1 MTMTDNMERI
11 LIIDD
16 DANLRN
22 VMGFSLQ
29 GVGYEVVLAADGR
42 EGVEKHR
49 AQPAD
54 LIVTDLYMPG
64 QEGLE
69 TIQELR
75 KDFPRVP
82 IIAMS
87 GAVLANT
94 MLTIAANLGAVKVL
108 HKPFDFD
115 ELLKAIEETL

>member
-1 MTMTDNMERI
+1 MSPTMERI
-11 LIIDD
+11 LVIDD

-22 VMGFSLQ
+22 MIGFSLR

-49 AQPAD
+49 EQPAD
-54 LIVTDLYMPG
+54 LIVTDIYMSG

-75 KDFPRVP
+75 KEFPTVP

-94 MLTIAANLGAVKVL
+94 MLTIATKLGATKVL
-108 HKPFDFD
+108 HKPFEFD
-115 ELLKAIEETL
+115 ELLTAIKEAL

>member
-1 MTMTDNMERI
+1 MQQI

-16 DANLRN
+16 DMNLRD
-22 VMGFSLQ
+22 MIGFSLQ

-49 AQPAD
+49 EQPAD
-54 LIVTDLYMPG
+54 LIVTDIYMSG

-69 TIQELR
+69 TIQQLR
-75 KDFPRVP
+75 KEFPSVP

-94 MLTIAANLGAVKVL
+94 MLTIAENLGAAKVL
-108 HKPFDFD
+108 HKPFEFD
-115 ELLKAIEETL
+115 ELLKAIEELL

>member
-1 MTMTDNMERI
+1 MI
-11 LIIDD
+11 GL
-16 DANLRN
+16 
-22 VMGFSLQ
+22 SLQ

-42 EGVEKHR
+42 EGMEKHR
-49 AQPAD
+49 AEPAD

-69 TIQELR
+69 TIQKLR
-75 KDFPRVP
+75 KEFPEIP

-94 MLTIAANLGAVKVL
+94 MLGIAAKLGAAKVL
-108 HKPFDFD
+108 HKPFEFE
-115 ELLKAIEETL
+115 ELVKAIEETL